1 MNKKEEFFQLIK
13 QLEPVEFIGLARIL
27 CVELINKET
36 KQNRDFFEVFEDII
50 NKFDTVGRKQK
61 REILKVLRKV
71 GKENARTKD

>member
-36 KQNRDFFEVFEDII
+36 KQNRDFFEVFKDII
-50 NKFDTVGRKQK
+50 NKFDTIGRKQK

>member
-50 NKFDTVGRKQK
+50 NKFDTIGRKQK
-61 REILKVLRKV
+61 REILKVLKKV
-71 GKENARTKD
+71 EKENARTKD

>member
-13 QLEPVEFIGLARIL
+13 QLEPVEVIGLARIL

-36 KQNRDFFEVFEDII
+36 KQNRDFFEVFKDII
-50 NKFDTVGRKQK
+50 NKFDTIGRKQK

>member
-1 MNKKEEFFQLIK
+1 MNKKEEFFQLVK

-36 KQNRDFFEVFEDII
+36 KQNRDFFEVFKDII
-50 NKFDTVGRKQK
+50 NKFDTIGRKQK

>member
-27 CVELINKET
+27 CIELINKET
-36 KQNRDFFEVFEDII
+36 KQNRDFFEVFKDII
-50 NKFDTVGRKQK
+50 NKFDTIGRKQK